1 MGVIQDTT
9 YVIALGL
16 GFDRDE
22 NDYKVVKLV
31 RFAKNGSVYEAE
43 IVVEIYTLRLYAWRR
58 ISAVPSVSYGAHV
71 TFLDNKCAFLNGVV
85 YWIAKQNTSGQ
96 PECTLFILAF
106 DLGSEEFKRIM
117 VPSHQVPTGYPKS
130 HVRVLEKSLSSFHL
144 RHEQLNYF
152 CDIWVLEMDT
162 WKMTRWILLTKGDL

>member
-58 ISAVPSVSYGAHV
+58 ISA
-71 TFLDNKCAFLNGVV
+71 
-85 YWIAKQNTSGQ
+85 NTSGQ